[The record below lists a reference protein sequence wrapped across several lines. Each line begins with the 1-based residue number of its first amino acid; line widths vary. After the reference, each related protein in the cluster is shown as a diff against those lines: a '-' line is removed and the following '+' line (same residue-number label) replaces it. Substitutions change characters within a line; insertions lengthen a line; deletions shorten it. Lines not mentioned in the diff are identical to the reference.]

1 MPRELVATEPRQPVI
16 REYAEAPL
24 GPDQIRIRTEFASPK
39 HGTELVGYRNDPV
52 ASRPYDAVL
61 GACLPR
67 SPEVALQ
74 SFPRPLG
81 NMAVGVVSEIG
92 PAVTRFQRGDRVFGH
107 FPIRETQTVN
117 EADADLL
124 PEGLSPEAAV
134 CLDPLVMA
142 LAIRDAGIKLGDRV
156 AVFGLGAIG
165 LFCVQLAKA
174 AGADWVVAVDPLA
187 NRREL
192 AAGFGADVAL
202 DPAAGDGDVGLTIR
216 RLTGPE
222 PDARAPRAQTRVTGG
237 YVERPT
243 QTGNLGVDVA
253 IETSGSVP
261 ALHQAIRSTRFGGTI
276 CMVSFYGRDATGLYL
291 GDEFHVNRLN
301 LISVRAETLPGRD
314 APVWDLQRLVDL
326 ALAWLASGRVRTE
339 GIVTPVVPFAESAE
353 AYRAIDERPEESIKL
368 GIRF

>member
-1 MPRELVATEPRQPVI
+1 MPRELIAIAPREPVLRAYEDP
-16 REYAEAPL
+16 PL
-24 GPDQIRIRTEFASPK
+24 GPGQIRIRTECASPK

-52 ASRPYDAVL
+52 ASRPYDFAW
-61 GACLPR
+61 GASVQR

-81 NMAVGVVSEIG
+81 NMAVGVVSEVG
-92 PAVTRFQRGDRVFGH
+92 PGAARFRVGDRVFGH
-107 FPIRETQTVN
+107 FPIRETQTVD
-117 EADADLL
+117 EANADLL
-124 PEGLSPEAAV
+124 PEGLTAEGAV

-142 LAIRDAGIKLGDRV
+142 LAIRDAGMKLGDRV

-192 AAGFGADVAL
+192 ARGFGADVAL
-202 DPAAGDGDVGLTIR
+202 DPFAGDGDVGLAIR

-222 PDARAPRAQTRVTGG
+222 PDAAPRAQTRITGG
-237 YVERPT
+237 YLERPT

-261 ALHQAIRSTRFGGTI
+261 ALHQAIRATRFGGTV
-276 CMVSFYGRDATGLYL
+276 CMVSFYGRDAAGLYL

-301 LISVRAETLPGRD
+301 LVSVRAESLPGRD
-314 APVWDLQRLVDL
+314 APVWDLRRLVDL
-326 ALAWLASGRVRTE
+326 ALAWLVSGRVRTE
-339 GIVTPVVPFAESAE
+339 GIVTPVVAFEESAE
-353 AYRAIDERPEESIKL
+353 AYRAMDERPEESIKL